1 MTNWIARLS
10 QGQSARPIIGITV
23 GDPAGIGPEI
33 SVKAAFSSEV
43 LACCRPLLI
52 GDAAGLEEECRR
64 QGRRSLPPRLEP
76 GAPFPA
82 DVPGPLLLPPTPL
95 TERTGETHRSAA
107 RFSPPPTV
115 SPTSSDRVPIELG
128 RAQAAAGLAAAASIE
143 TAVDL
148 CLSGGIDAMAT
159 APINKTSF
167 SLAGIPFPGHT
178 EYLAYLTGCE
188 DFAMAFIAP
197 RLRVAL
203 LTIHVPLCEVPRLV
217 RQPALERL
225 IRLVD
230 RELKGYGIS
239 SPRLAVAGLNPHAG
253 EGGLFG
259 EEEQREMLPAIHSCR
274 ADAIDVSGPFPG
286 DTLFLRAYQG
296 EFDLVIAC
304 YHDQGLI
311 PIKCF
316 SFGEAVNVTLGLP
329 LIRTSVDH
337 GTAFDLAGRGMADA
351 SSMCAAIRLAAEL
364 ARLRS
369 TAPPSQHSPLP

>member
-1 MTNWIARLS
+1 MTKLIAQVRD
-10 QGQSARPIIGITV
+10 GRSARPVIGITV

-52 GDAAGLEEECRR
+52 GDATGLEEECRR
-64 QGRRSLPPRLEP
+64 QGRRPLPLHSDP
-76 GAPFPA
+76 GAPLTVESDF
-82 DVPGPLLLPPTPL
+82 PLLLPAIPPGARAD
-95 TERTGETHRSAA
+95 RTRRSAA
-107 RFSPPPTV
+107 QYLPTPSTLSP
-115 SPTSSDRVPIELG
+115 SQPIEPG
-128 RAQAAAGLAAAASIE
+128 RAQAAAGRAAAAAIE

-148 CLSGGIDAMAT
+148 CLSGHLDAMAT

-178 EYLAYLTGCE
+178 EYLAYLTDCD

-203 LTIHVPLCEVPRLV
+203 LTIHVPLHEVPRLV
-217 RQPALERL
+217 RRPALERL

-230 RELKGYGIS
+230 RELKGYGIL
-239 SPRLAVAGLNPHAG
+239 SPRIALAGLNPHAG

-274 ADAIDVSGPFPG
+274 ADAIDVTGPFPG
-286 DTLFLRAYQG
+286 DTIFLRAYQG

-337 GTAFDLAGRGMADA
+337 GTAFDLAGKGIADP
-351 SSMCAAIRLAAEL
+351 SSMRAAVRLAAEL

-369 TAPPSQHSPLP
+369 SSR

>member
-1 MTNWIARLS
+1 MTNQIAPASEGR
-10 QGQSARPIIGITV
+10 SARPVIGITV

-33 SVKAAFSSEV
+33 SVKAAFSEDI
-43 LACCRPLLI
+43 LACCHPVLI
-52 GDAAGLEEECRR
+52 GDKEGLQEECRR
-64 QGRRSLPPRLEP
+64 QGYRPAPLHLQP
-76 GAPFPA
+76 GAPLPA
-82 DVPGPLLLPPTPL
+82 DLNTPLLLPAIPL
-95 TERTGETHRSAA
+95 GTRTDRTHRSAA
-107 RFSPPPTV
+107 RYLSLPPTL
-115 SPTSSDRVPIELG
+115 PEGEPIELG
-128 RAQAAAGLAAAASIE
+128 RAQAAAGRAAAAAIE

-148 CLSGGIDAMAT
+148 CLAGHLDAMAT

-178 EYLAYLTGCE
+178 EYLSYLTGCD

-203 LTIHVPLCEVPRLV
+203 LTIHVPLHEVPGLV

-230 RELKGYGIS
+230 RELKGYGLA
-239 SPRLAVAGLNPHAG
+239 SPRIALAGLNPHAG

-259 EEEQREMLPAIHSCR
+259 EEEQREMLPAIQSCR
-274 ADAIDVSGPFPG
+274 ADAIDVSGPYPG

-316 SFGEAVNVTLGLP
+316 SFGEAVNVTFGLP

-337 GTAFDLAGRGMADA
+337 GTAFDLAGKGIADA
-351 SSMCAAIRLAAEL
+351 SSMRAAIRLAAEL
-364 ARLRS
+364 AQLR
-369 TAPPSQHSPLP
+369 TSPR

>member
-1 MTNWIARLS
+1 MINQIAPAS
-10 QGQSARPIIGITV
+10 EGHSPRPVIGITV

-33 SVKAAFSSEV
+33 SVKAVFSEDV
-43 LACCRPLLI
+43 LACCHPVLI
-52 GDAAGLEEECRR
+52 GDEKGLQEECRR
-64 QGRRSLPPRLEP
+64 QGYRPVPLHVEP
-76 GAPFPA
+76 GAPLPA
-82 DVPGPLLLPPTPL
+82 DWNGPLLLPAIPL
-95 TERTGETHRSAA
+95 GTRTDRTHRSAA
-107 RFSPPPTV
+107 QYLSLPPTLPG
-115 SPTSSDRVPIELG
+115 SEPIELG
-128 RAQAAAGLAAAASIE
+128 RAQAAAGRAAAAAIE

-148 CLSGGIDAMAT
+148 CLSGYLDAMAT

-178 EYLAYLTGCE
+178 EYLAWLTGCE

-203 LTIHVPLCEVPRLV
+203 LTIHVPLHEVPRLV
-217 RQPALERL
+217 RRPTLERL
-225 IRLVD
+225 IHLVD
-230 RELKGYGIS
+230 RELKGYGLA
-239 SPRLAVAGLNPHAG
+239 SPRIALAGLNPHAG

-259 EEEQREMLPAIHSCR
+259 EEEQREMLPAIQSCR
-274 ADAIDVSGPFPG
+274 ADAINVSGPYPG

-337 GTAFDLAGRGMADA
+337 GTAFDLAGKGIADA
-351 SSMCAAIRLAAEL
+351 SSMRAAIRLAAEL
-364 ARLRS
+364 ARLR
-369 TAPPSQHSPLP
+369 TSPR

>member
-1 MTNWIARLS
+1 MTKLIAQVS
-10 QGQSARPIIGITV
+10 EGHPARPIIGITV

-33 SVKAAFSSEV
+33 SVKAAFSDDV

-52 GDAAGLEEECRR
+52 GEEEGLQEACRR
-64 QGRRSLPPRLEP
+64 QGRWAHSLHLEP
-76 GAPFPA
+76 G
-82 DVPGPLLLPPTPL
+82 VLLPTDLIFPL
-95 TERTGETHRSAA
+95 VLPAIPLGARADQTCRSAA
-107 RFSPPPTV
+107 RHLPTP
-115 SPTSSDRVPIELG
+115 STLFPGAQIEVG
-128 RAQAAAGLAAAASIE
+128 RAQAAAGWAAAAAIE

-148 CLSGGIDAMAT
+148 CLSGHLDAMAT
-159 APINKTSF
+159 APINKTSL

-203 LTIHVPLCEVPRLV
+203 LTIHVPLHEVPRLV
-217 RQPALERL
+217 RRPALERL

-230 RELKGYGIS
+230 RELKGYGIL
-239 SPRLAVAGLNPHAG
+239 SPRIALAGLNPHAG

-259 EEEQREMLPAIHSCR
+259 EEEQREMLPAIQSCR
-274 ADAIDVSGPFPG
+274 ADAIEVSGPFPG
-286 DTLFLRAYQG
+286 DTIFLRAYQG
-296 EFDLVIAC
+296 EFDMVIAC

-337 GTAFDLAGRGMADA
+337 GTAFDLAGKGIADA
-351 SSMCAAIRLAAEL
+351 SSMRAAIRLAAEL
-364 ARLRS
+364 ARRRS
-369 TAPPSQHSPLP
+369 SPR